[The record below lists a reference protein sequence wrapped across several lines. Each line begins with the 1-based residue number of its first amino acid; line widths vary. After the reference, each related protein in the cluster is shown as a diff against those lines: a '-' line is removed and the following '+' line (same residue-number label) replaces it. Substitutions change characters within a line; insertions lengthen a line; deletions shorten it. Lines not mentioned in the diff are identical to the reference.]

1 MKQFGVTHLE
11 KQFCKCCVLMANPR
25 AKVKRQ
31 TEKIIK
37 EQMDG
42 YPRKS
47 VSRISDSEKSE

>member
-11 KQFCKCCVLMANPR
+11 KQLCKCCVLMANPR
-25 AKVKRQ
+25 AKVKKQ

-42 YPRKS
+42 YRPK
-47 VSRISDSEKSE
+47 SEKSEKI

>member
-25 AKVKRQ
+25 AKVKKQ

-37 EQMDG
+37 EQMAQ
-42 YPRKS
+42 
-47 VSRISDSEKSE
+47 SEKNYILPSK

>member
-25 AKVKRQ
+25 AKVKKQ

-42 YPRKS
+42 YRPK
-47 VSRISDSEKSE
+47 SEKI

>member
-11 KQFCKCCVLMANPR
+11 KQFCKCCVLLANPR
-25 AKVKRQ
+25 AKVKKQ

-37 EQMDG
+37 EQMDA

-47 VSRISDSEKSE
+47 EKSE